1 MVDLEAFGDYW
12 HYKLVGNFRHS
23 KPFGLLICKI
33 EGLMAE
39 AHMSIIHREEFLTSL
54 VKSTIF
60 VQRSR
65 VYKWKAYI
73 IEVHFCRIKL
83 TVQIDRR
90 RQ

>member
-60 VQRSR
+60 VQRSSVQMEGLHHR
-65 VYKWKAYI
+65 GSFLSYKLD
-73 IEVHFCRIKL
+73 C
-83 TVQIDRR
+83 TDR
-90 RQ
+90 